1 MEDKKILALLLAR
14 AESALEALQKQYG
27 KLLYHIAIN
36 ILGIAQDAQECEND
50 TYLAVWN
57 TVPPQKPEPLRPYVC
72 RLGRN
77 IAINRLRADSAY
89 KRCSKYDLSLEEL
102 ADAIP
107 GCCMEQTI
115 TARMLGRAIA
125 AYLDTQTRDNRIL
138 FLRRYWLGDT
148 VQEAAKHLGI
158 SANSASVRLS
168 RMRQGLK
175 EYLVREELY
184 YEE

>member
-1 MEDKKILALLLAR
+1 MEDSRILELLWAR
-14 AESALEALQKQYG
+14 AERALEALQKKYG
-27 KLLYHIAIN
+27 KLVYHIAMN

-50 TYLAVWN
+50 TYLAVWD
-57 TVPPQKPEPLRPYVC
+57 TVPPKKPEPLRPYVC
-72 RLGRN
+72 KLGRN
-77 IAINRLRADSAY
+77 IALNRLRTDSAQ
-89 KRCSKYDLSLEEL
+89 KRCSKLEVSLEEL
-102 ADAIP
+102 ETAIP
-107 GCCMEQTI
+107 GCCMEETI
-115 TARMLGRAIA
+115 TARLLGRAIA
-125 AYLDTQTRDNRIL
+125 SYLDTQTKENRIL

-148 VQEAAKHLGI
+148 VQEAAQFLGI